1 MRINGPMFIDVFSLF
16 AKNKI
21 LDSSHNTNKSNN
33 KNNKYIFDEAQLKG
47 KVGR

>member
-1 MRINGPMFIDVFSLF
+1 MFIDVFSLF

-21 LDSSHNTNKSNN
+21 LDSSHKTNN
-33 KNNKYIFDEAQLKG
+33 KNKKYIFDEAQLKR